1 MKTKLNDLFYSEWNV
16 DPFSLCINIFRYKW
30 FDNDTGKGLL
40 HTPIKRLIFH
50 CQLLRWSVY
59 FHFLFQWHIS
69 FVYIREFGLPQVA
82 CGCQVGHAH
91 TADLMEKRGHVLT
104 QRGERLTHFGQTRNR
119 LQEKVNSLLVLQ
131 HCKKL
136 NIFGLFS
143 SQYVS
148 KVKLYDY
155 QKKQMKTTCWTIISL
170 ITDTNTDPD
179 TKVTTLVKL
188 DLDRDKWP
196 LTSNNLINSF
206 HFDLAMYLIY
216 KVLNQWEK
224 LFKIFLRRIDKS
236 HTNIPNILYYNLNV
250 LPSMTIMVYMALLPP
265 IMVNMTL
272 MHSLATLRDLGRAY
286 WQHRWDISLMAK
298 ICRDRSLLII

>member
-16 DPFSLCINIFRYKW
+16 DPFSLCINIFCYKW

-50 CQLLRWSVY
+50 SQLLRWSVY

-82 CGCQVGHAH
+82 CRCQVGHAH

-131 HCKKL
+131 HCKKI

-155 QKKQMKTTCWTIISL
+155 QKNQMKTTCWTIISL

-206 HFDLAMYLIY
+206 HFDLAMYLTY

-224 LFKIFLRRIDKS
+224 LFIIFLRRIDKS
-236 HTNIPNILYYNLNV
+236 HTNIPNILYYSLNE
-250 LPSMTIMVYMALLPP
+250 LPSMTIMVYMA
-265 IMVNMTL
+265 
-272 MHSLATLRDLGRAY
+272 H
-286 WQHRWDISLMAK
+286 
-298 ICRDRSLLII
+298 

>member
-1 MKTKLNDLFYSEWNV
+1 M
-16 DPFSLCINIFRYKW
+16 
-30 FDNDTGKGLL
+30 
-40 HTPIKRLIFH
+40 HTRPIWWRNEVTSSH
-50 CQLLRWSVY
+50 SGGNA
-59 FHFLFQWHIS
+59 WH
-69 FVYIREFGLPQVA
+69 
-82 CGCQVGHAH
+82 
-91 TADLMEKRGHVLT
+91 T
-104 QRGERLTHFGQTRNR
+104 
-119 LQEKVNSLLVLQ
+119 LVR
-131 HCKKL
+131 HGTVSRKKL
-136 NIFGLFS
+136 TLSLFSSTVRNYKNIFGLFS

-206 HFDLAMYLIY
+206 HFDLAMYLTY

-224 LFKIFLRRIDKS
+224 LFIIFLRRIDKS

-250 LPSMTIMVYMALLPP
+250 LPSMTIMVYMA
-265 IMVNMTL
+265 
-272 MHSLATLRDLGRAY
+272 H
-286 WQHRWDISLMAK
+286 
-298 ICRDRSLLII
+298 

>member
-59 FHFLFQWHIS
+59 FHFFFQWHIS

-131 HCKKL
+131 HCKKI

-155 QKKQMKTTCWTIISL
+155 QKNPNENHLLDYYQLDHWYQYWSRYQGDNIGKIGPWPWQMT
-170 ITDTNTDPD
+170 
-179 TKVTTLVKL
+179 
-188 DLDRDKWP
+188 
-196 LTSNNLINSF
+196 F
-206 HFDLAMYLIY
+206 
-216 KVLNQWEK
+216 
-224 LFKIFLRRIDKS
+224 
-236 HTNIPNILYYNLNV
+236 NI
-250 LPSMTIMVYMALLPP
+250 
-265 IMVNMTL
+265 
-272 MHSLATLRDLGRAY
+272 
-286 WQHRWDISLMAK
+286 K
-298 ICRDRSLLII
+298 